1 VHAEAEHAHERDRE
15 QRAAHGERRAC
26 ALAGARRGQYQ
37 ERQHE
42 PGGDLDRDPRGQCA
56 RGGGR
61 ARVRAGRQ
69 RQRQRERRQQQRVVV
84 RSADRQHEQ
93 HRVQAD
99 ERDRPAGGVPAQGGG
114 AGDQRHRGEARDDG
128 DRLERP
134 QPARQPQRHE
144 RVAEQREQRSVR
156 RVLERPA
163 DEPERLVGWGFRGDV
178 RVRVESVHDAQP
190 GEREV
195 AEHVLGDQRRPEQQD
210 RIRRD
215 DRAHE
220 RRRRQPSR
228 DEQHERVARAHGQH
242 QRLEARAREA
252 DAEAVQR
259 PREPSRPAAGAG
271 RHVLGWRRGGAR
283 GHKEHARDD
292 AEQRER
298 AERAREPGRHLSAR
312 LRAGAR
318 TRAAGDPGG
327 GWGGG
332 GLYCAI
338 VAPPRPAGV
347 CPGRY
352 PSPQVRATRGDSLC
366 ARAGGSSTAVPARGP
381 QSHAK
386 S

>member
-15 QRAAHGERRAC
+15 QRAAHGECRPC
-26 ALAGARRGQYQ
+26 ALAGARRGQDQ

-42 PGGDLDRDPRGQCA
+42 PGGDLDGDRRGQRAC
-56 RGGGR
+56 GGSR
-61 ARVRAGRQ
+61 ARVRAGGQ
-69 RQRQRERRQQQRVVV
+69 RQRQRDRRQQQRVVV

-99 ERDRPAGGVPAQGGG
+99 ERDRPAGGEPAQGGG
-114 AGDQRHRGEARDDG
+114 AGYQRDRGEAGEDG

-134 QPARQPQRHE
+134 QPARQPERHE
-144 RVAEQREQRSVR
+144 RVAEQREQRSIR

-163 DEPERLVGWGFRGDV
+163 DEPERVVGWGFRGDV
-178 RVRVESVHDAQP
+178 RVRVEPVQDAQP

-215 DRAHE
+215 DHDHE
-220 RRRRQPSR
+220 RRRRHPSR
-228 DEQHERVARAHGQH
+228 EQQHERVARAHGQH
-242 QRLEARAREA
+242 QRLEARAGEA

-259 PREPSRPAAGAG
+259 PREPSRPAARTG
-271 RHVLGWRRGGAR
+271 RHILRWRRGGAR
-283 GHKEHARDD
+283 GHQEYARDD
-292 AEQRER
+292 AEQAER
-298 AERAREPGRHLSAR
+298 AERTREPGRHQPAR
-312 LRAGAR
+312 LRVRAR

-327 GWGGG
+327 GLGGG
-332 GLYCAI
+332 GLYRAI

-352 PSPQVRATRGDSLC
+352 PVCRSVPLGGDSPC
-366 ARAGGSSTAVPARGP
+366 A
-381 QSHAK
+381 
-386 S
+386 